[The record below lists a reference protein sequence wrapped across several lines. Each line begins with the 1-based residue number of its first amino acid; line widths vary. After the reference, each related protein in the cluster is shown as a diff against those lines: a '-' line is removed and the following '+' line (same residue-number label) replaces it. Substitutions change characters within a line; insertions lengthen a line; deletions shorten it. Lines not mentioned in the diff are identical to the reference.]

1 MILKLKSA
9 ETTKIKKK
17 KKNQCKI
24 LQKKSK
30 NGTNY
35 LALFEDI

>member
-1 MILKLKSA
+1 MILKLKSE
-9 ETTKIKKK
+9 ETTKIK